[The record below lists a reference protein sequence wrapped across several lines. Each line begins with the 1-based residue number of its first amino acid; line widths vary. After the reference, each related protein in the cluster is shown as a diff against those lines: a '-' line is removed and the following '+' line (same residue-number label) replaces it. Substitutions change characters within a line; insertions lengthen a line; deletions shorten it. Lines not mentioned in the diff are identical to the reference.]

1 MLPFFFWELSK
12 SFSRRRGVSISRPW
26 RELKYFSFS
35 SIIFI
40 FKRFFF
46 HRKHKFPVEKVWWS
60 KMRYHLLND
69 LGLSPNLIFWQWA
82 AAAKHKFL
90 QCQLKLEHLTL
101 RIIFY
106 QGVILEIVINLFSS
120 FWNVITDPRKQC
132 EVTLKWDHQDKS

>member
-1 MLPFFFWELSK
+1 MSP
-12 SFSRRRGVSISRPW
+12 
-26 RELKYFSFS
+26 FSFENSVNLFQEEEVCQLADRGGS
-35 SIIFI
+35 SNIFH
-40 FKRFFF
+40 FHQLFSFLKEFFQ
-46 HRKHKFPVEKVWWS
+46 RKHKFPVEKVWWS

-120 FWNVITDPRKQC
+120 FWNVITDPRKEC
-132 EVTLKWDHQDKS
+132 EVMLKWELQDKS